1 MSDPARTIIGC
12 MTGTSVDGLD
22 ISAVRVIGRG
32 CEMAATPLEHATSPL
47 GALEGPL
54 RSLCLG
60 APMAVGTIADL
71 ARRLGELHARVAAPL
86 AERHGPI
93 ELVAVHGQT
102 VHHAPPNSWQMID
115 PWPLVKALRVPIVC
129 DLRRADLAAGGEGAP
144 ITPLA
149 DWVLFR
155 DARETRAIV
164 NLGGFCNL
172 PRLPA
177 GADES
182 EVEGGDVCSCNHV
195 LDAAARHCIAQPF
208 DEGGAVALGGR
219 ASPRAASALG
229 ANLTSQARAGRSLG
243 SGDECTEWLD
253 RWAGSLR
260 APDVLASAAEGVG
273 RVIADAAAGADR
285 VVCAGGGARN
295 RALMGAI
302 ERACGKPV
310 TTTDELGVPITHRE
324 AVAMAVLGALCQDG
338 VAITLPAITGVRA
351 PAPVAGLWTS
361 RWTGPAGAPAKP

>member
-1 MSDPARTIIGC
+1 MSDSVRTIIGC

-22 ISAVRVIGRG
+22 VSVVRVLGRG
-32 CEMAATPLEHATSPL
+32 REMSATPLENTSSPL
-47 GALEGPL
+47 GALEGPM

-71 ARRLGELHARVAAPL
+71 ARRLGELHALVAAPL
-86 AERHGPI
+86 AARHGPI
-93 ELVAVHGQT
+93 DFVAVHGQT

-115 PWPLVKALRVPIVC
+115 PWPLAKALRVPVVC
-129 DLRRADLAAGGEGAP
+129 DFRRADLAAGGEGAP

-155 DARETRAIV
+155 DGRESRAIV
-164 NLGGFCNL
+164 NLGGFCNIT
-172 PRLPA
+172 RLPA
-177 GADES
+177 GAEES
-182 EVEGGDVCSCNHV
+182 GVEGGDVCSCNHV

-208 DEGGAVALGGR
+208 DEGGSVALGGR
-219 ASPRAASALG
+219 ASHRAATALVEILAG
-229 ANLTSQARAGRSLG
+229 QAKAGRSLG
-243 SGDECTEWLD
+243 SGDECTEWID
-253 RWAGSLR
+253 KWAGSLR
-260 APDVLASAAEGVG
+260 APDVLASAAEAVG

-310 TTTDELGVPITHRE
+310 ATTDELGVPITHRE

-338 VAITLPAITGVRA
+338 IAITLPAITGVRS
-351 PAPVAGLWTS
+351 PAPLAGLWTS
-361 RWTGPAGAPAKP
+361 GWTGPAHAPGKP